1 MTSTE
6 SGAQIQKTDT
16 KGRVR
21 TTHERRAELLAEY
34 DKSGLSAMRFAQVTG
49 LNYQTFIGWVQDRRK
64 RQALRI
70 ARKTYFKNLKQPV
83 YSAATAGQG
92 AAAAPPSS

>member
-1 MTSTE
+1 MKQD
-6 SGAQIQKTDT
+6 A
-16 KGRVR
+16 
-21 TTHERRAELLAEY
+21 RRNLH
-34 DKSGLSAMRFAQVTG
+34 
-49 LNYQTFIGWVQDRRK
+49 RRK

-83 YSAATAGQG
+83 DSAATAGQG